1 MSIAHRDD
9 CRICGSRDLVK
20 FLSLGSMPLA
30 GGFIH
35 AEKIKDE
42 RSYPLDVYFCRKCK
56 EVQLLDVV
64 SADVLFED
72 YRFLSSVTR
81 TLSDHFREYAATV
94 KGRFGLGG
102 GSLVV
107 EFGSNDGVLQK
118 PFEDLGVKA
127 VGVEPAKNVAKLAMA
142 KGLTVVNDFFNTRT
156 AKLIADEHGL
166 ADLICA
172 NNVFAHIDDMH
183 EVMRAVK
190 LLLKPKGVFV
200 FEVHY
205 LADLLEKYQYD
216 MVYHEHLMYHSLAP
230 LEYLMREFGMEV
242 FDVERIPIHSGSIR
256 VYAKRADNA
265 DQPVSG
271 AVLEM
276 ESMEDASGLHKEET
290 LFRFASEI
298 EAKRGKLVQV
308 VKELRSQG
316 KRVVGY
322 GASGRAT
329 VQLNFCGLGPEDVE
343 YIVDMSPERQ
353 GRVMPGMHMPIVD
366 PKVLAVDA
374 PDYAILFAYNY
385 EREVLGKEDAF
396 LANGG
401 RFIIPLPEVRMAP

>member
-1 MSIAHRDD
+1 MPIVHRDD
-9 CRICGSRDLVK
+9 CRMCGSKDLVK

-35 AEKIKDE
+35 MDQIKDE

-64 SADVLFED
+64 SPDVLFED

-81 TLSDHFREYAATV
+81 TLSDHFREYAGEM
-94 KGRFGLGG
+94 KRRFKLGNS
-102 GSLVV
+102 SLVV

-118 PFEDLGVKA
+118 PFEDLDIKA

-156 AKLIADEHGL
+156 ANAIIAAHGQANL
-166 ADLICA
+166 VCA

-183 EVMRAVK
+183 EVMRAIK
-190 LLLKPKGVFV
+190 LLLKPDGVFV

-230 LEYLMREFGMEV
+230 LAYLMREFGMEV

-256 VYAKRADNA
+256 VYAKRADNKA
-265 DQPVSG
+265 ELVTG
-271 AVLEM
+271 AVGEM
-276 ESMEDASGLHKEET
+276 ESVEDSAGLHNEET
-290 LFRFASEI
+290 LFKFAAEI
-298 EAKRGKLVQV
+298 EAKRDELVET
-308 VKELRSQG
+308 VKDLRSQG
-316 KRVVGY
+316 KRIVGY
-322 GASGRAT
+322 GASGRAS

-343 YIVDMSPERQ
+343 YVVDMSPERQ
-353 GRVMPGMHMPIVD
+353 GRVVPGMHMPIVD
-366 PKVLAVDA
+366 PNVLAADK
-374 PDYAILFAYNY
+374 PDYAIMFAYNY
-385 EREVLGKEDAF
+385 EKEIVGKETEF
-396 LANGG
+396 VENGG
-401 RFIIPLPEVRMAP
+401 RFIVPLPEVRIVP